1 MSGFLALIPLIGEV
15 LDKVLP
21 DAGAAADAKLKM
33 VELVQR
39 GDLAVLDADT
49 KLALGQVSIN
59 QEEAKNT
66 SIFVSG
72 WRPFVGWTCGAAFA
86 FKFVIGPFAAFIL
99 TAYGVPT
106 EMPVLDFSE
115 MSPILLGML
124 GLGALRTHEK
134 IKGVA

>member
-1 MSGFLALIPLIGEV
+1 VPGSISASPHGI
-15 LDKVLP
+15 
-21 DAGAAADAKLKM
+21 
-33 VELVQR
+33 
-39 GDLAVLDADT
+39 AV
-49 KLALGQVSIN
+49 
-59 QEEAKNT
+59 
-66 SIFVSG
+66 
-72 WRPFVGWTCGAAFA
+72 
-86 FKFVIGPFAAFIL
+86 GPFAAFIL